1 MSQPL
6 RISVAIYDDD
16 DGSIFKHWALA
27 IEAPEDPHKTMLLQV
42 MGSDGRFRYEPA
54 TADVRA
60 RPGLIQQVYL
70 TDAAATRLNSIKDV
84 ADRVPC
90 VMRSAAGTV
99 RISCWICW
107 MLWRKSRWWMAWMRA
122 IGCAGW
128 GCRGCRRGWRRICLL
143 CFALLF
149 FSFCFS

>member
-6 RISVAIYDDD
+6 RISVAIYDKDD

-70 TDAAATRLNSIKDV
+70 TDAAAARLNSIRDV
-84 ADRVPC
+84 ADRVPVC
-90 VMRSAAGTV
+90 NE
-99 RISCWICW
+99 I
-107 MLWRKSRWWMAWMRA
+107 
-122 IGCAGW
+122 
-128 GCRGCRRGWRRICLL
+128 RGWNCQDFVLDLLDALEEEQVVDGVDEGYRLRRLGL
-143 CFALLF
+143 QGMQEGLA
-149 FSFCFS
+149 